1 MTLTHAAT
9 LSQSQRPSQWS
20 SFGATLRYEFLMQI
34 RRVTFWVIFAIGA
47 IVPVIQ
53 FFNPEN
59 FTHNADLAISQHSVI
74 IIEIT
79 DIAGF
84 VALATGLLLAGR
96 VQRDRSLR
104 VEEILKTARP
114 TAMTRLFGKYAGAT
128 LASFVPAALL
138 TALGTSI
145 LVARYQDFSL
155 IPLALAVAALTII
168 PATLF
173 VGAFAIACGTFL
185 WAPLFQFLFL
195 GYWLWE
201 QLDPKGPIP
210 TLNGTVLSPSMRLVM
225 TGVFGFTPFR
235 TSDAS
240 YYPAVGVAWGIANI
254 AALIGSGLLVL
265 LLAGLYQQS
274 RAGQD

>member
-1 MTLTHAAT
+1 MTITNAVALA
-9 LSQSQRPSQWS
+9 QPQRLGQWQA
-20 SFGATLRYEFLMQI
+20 FGAVLRYEFLMQI
-34 RRVTFWVIFAIGA
+34 RRVTFWVIFAVGA

-53 FFNPEN
+53 FFNPQN
-59 FTHNADLAISQHSVI
+59 FTHDANLAISQHSVI
-74 IIEIT
+74 VIEIT

-104 VEEILKTARP
+104 VEEILKSARP
-114 TAMTRLFGKYAGAT
+114 APMTRLFGKYAGAT

-138 TALGTSI
+138 TALGTSV
-145 LVARYQDFSL
+145 LVARYQDFSV

-173 VGAFAIACGTFL
+173 VGAFAIACGTFM

-210 TLNGTVLSPSMRLVM
+210 TLNGTILSPSMRLVM
-225 TGVFGFTPFR
+225 TGIFGFTPFR
-235 TSDAS
+235 TSDLS
-240 YYPAVGVAWGIANI
+240 YYPTVGAVWGIANI
-254 AALIGSGLLVL
+254 AALIGVGLLALV
-265 LLAGLYQQS
+265 LAGLYQQS
-274 RAGQD
+274 RTTRD

>member
-1 MTLTHAAT
+1 MTITNAVALA
-9 LSQSQRPSQWS
+9 QPQRLGQWQA
-20 SFGATLRYEFLMQI
+20 FGAVLRYEFLMQI
-34 RRVTFWVIFAIGA
+34 RRVTFWVIFAVGA

-53 FFNPEN
+53 FFNPQN
-59 FTHNADLAISQHSVI
+59 FTHDANLAISQHSVI
-74 IIEIT
+74 VIEIT

-96 VQRDRSLR
+96 VQRDRSLC

-114 TAMTRLFGKYAGAT
+114 APMTRLFGKYAGAT

-138 TALGTSI
+138 TALGTNV
-145 LVARYQDFSL
+145 LAARYQDFSV

-173 VGAFAIACGTFL
+173 VGAFAIACGTFM

-210 TLNGTVLSPSMRLVM
+210 TLNGTDLGEEPPRGES
-225 TGVFGFTPFR
+225 
-235 TSDAS
+235 
-240 YYPAVGVAWGIANI
+240 
-254 AALIGSGLLVL
+254 
-265 LLAGLYQQS
+265 
-274 RAGQD
+274 

>member
-1 MTLTHAAT
+1 MTNAAVARP
-9 LSQSQRPSQWS
+9 QRPVQWPA
-20 SFGATLRYEFLMQI
+20 FGAVLRYEFLMQI
-34 RRVTFWVIFAIGA
+34 RRVTFWILFTVGA
-47 IVPVIQ
+47 IVPIIQ
-53 FFNPEN
+53 FFNPQN
-59 FTHNADLAISQHSVI
+59 FTHDANLAISQQGVI
-74 IIEIT
+74 IIEMA

-84 VALATGLLLAGR
+84 VALATGLLLAGH
-96 VQRDRSLR
+96 VQRDRSLL
-104 VEEILKTARP
+104 VEEILETARP
-114 TAMTRLFGKYAGAT
+114 TPMTRLFGKYVGAT

-138 TALGTSI
+138 TALGIGALT
-145 LVARYQDFSL
+145 LRYQDPGV

-210 TLNGTVLSPSMRLVM
+210 TLNGTILSPSMRLVM
-225 TGVFGFTPFR
+225 TGIFGFTPFR

-240 YYPAVGVAWGIANI
+240 YYPATGAAWGIANI
-254 AALIGSGLLVL
+254 VALIGAGLVAL
-265 LLAGLYQQS
+265 LLTDLYQQG
-274 RAGQD
+274 RANRD

>member
-1 MTLTHAAT
+1 MTMTNAAA
-9 LSQSQRPSQWS
+9 LSQPQRPGQWPA
-20 SFGATLRYEFLMQI
+20 FGATLRYEFLMQI
-34 RRVTFWVIFAIGA
+34 RRITFWVLFAVGA

-53 FFNPEN
+53 FFNPQN
-59 FTHNADLAISQHSVI
+59 FTHDANLAISQHSVI
-74 IIEIT
+74 VIEIT

-84 VALATGLLLAGR
+84 VALVTGLLLAGR

-114 TAMTRLFGKYAGAT
+114 TPMTRLFGKYAGAT

-138 TALGTSI
+138 TALGI
-145 LVARYQDFSL
+145 AVLVARYQDAGV

-173 VGAFAIACGTFL
+173 VGAFAIACGTFM

-201 QLDPKGPIP
+201 QLDPMGPVP
-210 TLNGTVLSPSMRLVM
+210 TLNGTILSPSMRLVM
-225 TGVFGFTPFR
+225 TGIFGFTPFR

-240 YYPAVGVAWGIANI
+240 YYPAVGAVWGIANI
-254 AALIGSGLLVL
+254 AALIGAGLLAL
-265 LLAGLYQQS
+265 LLAGLFQQR
-274 RAGQD
+274 RASHD

>member
-1 MTLTHAAT
+1 MT
-9 LSQSQRPSQWS
+9 
-20 SFGATLRYEFLMQI
+20 GATVTARLGRSLATGGLGAVARYEFLMQI
-34 RRVTFWVIFAIGA
+34 RRITFWVIFAVGA

-53 FFNPEN
+53 LFNPEN
-59 FTHNADLAISQHSVI
+59 FTHNANLAISQHSVI
-74 IIEIT
+74 VIEIT

-114 TAMTRLFGKYAGAT
+114 TSMTRLFGKYAGAT
-128 LASFVPAALL
+128 LASFIPVALL
-138 TALGTSI
+138 TALGTGV
-145 LVARYQDFSL
+145 LVARYQDPGV
-155 IPLALAVAALTII
+155 IPLTLAVAALTII

-173 VGAFAIACGTFL
+173 VGAFAIACGTFM

-210 TLNGTVLSPSMRLVM
+210 TLNGTILSPSMRLVM
-225 TGVFGFTPFR
+225 TGIFGFTPFR
-235 TSDAS
+235 TSDLS
-240 YYPAVGVAWGIANI
+240 YYPPAGAVWGIANI
-254 AALIGSGLLVL
+254 AALIGVGLLALV
-265 LLAGLYQQS
+265 LAGLYQQS
-274 RAGQD
+274 RANRD

>member
-1 MTLTHAAT
+1 MTITNAVA
-9 LSQSQRPSQWS
+9 LSQPQRPGQWPA
-20 SFGATLRYEFLMQI
+20 FGATLRYEFLMQI
-34 RRVTFWVIFAIGA
+34 RRVTFWVIFAVGA
-47 IVPVIQ
+47 IAPVIQ
-53 FFNPEN
+53 FFNPQN
-59 FTHNADLAISQHSVI
+59 FTHDANLAITQQSVVV
-74 IIEIT
+74 IEIT

-114 TAMTRLFGKYAGAT
+114 TPMTRLFGKYAGAT

-138 TALGTSI
+138 TALGIAI
-145 LVARYQDFSL
+145 LVVRYQDL
-155 IPLALAVAALTII
+155 GIIPLALAVAALTII

-173 VGAFAIACGTFL
+173 VGAFAIACGTFM

-210 TLNGTVLSPSMRLVM
+210 TLNGTILSPSMRLVM
-225 TGVFGFTPFR
+225 TGIFGFKAFR
-235 TSDAS
+235 STDLS
-240 YYPAVGVAWGIANI
+240 YYPAVGVVWGIANI
-254 AALIGSGLLVL
+254 VALIGVGLLAMV
-265 LLAGLYQQS
+265 LAGLYQQS
-274 RAGQD
+274 RASRD

>member
-1 MTLTHAAT
+1 MTITNGVA
-9 LSQSQRPSQWS
+9 LSQPQQPEQWQA
-20 SFGATLRYEFLMQI
+20 FGAVLRYELLMQI
-34 RRVTFWVIFAIGA
+34 RRVTFWVIFAVGA

-53 FFNPEN
+53 FFNPQN
-59 FTHNADLAISQHSVI
+59 FTHDANLAISQHSLIVI
-74 IIEIT
+74 EMT

-114 TAMTRLFGKYAGAT
+114 APMTRLFGKYAGAT

-138 TALGTSI
+138 TALGISV
-145 LVARYQDFSL
+145 LVVRYQDPGV

-173 VGAFAIACGTFL
+173 VGAFAIACGTFM

-225 TGVFGFTPFR
+225 TGIFGFTPFR
-235 TSDAS
+235 TSDLS
-240 YYPAVGVAWGIANI
+240 YYPAVGVVWGIANI
-254 AALIGSGLLVL
+254 VALIGAGLLALV
-265 LLAGLYQQS
+265 LAGLYQQS
-274 RAGQD
+274 RANRD

>member
-1 MTLTHAAT
+1 MTITNAVALA
-9 LSQSQRPSQWS
+9 QPRRPGRWS

-34 RRVTFWVIFAIGA
+34 RRVTFWVIFAVGA

-53 FFNPEN
+53 FFNPQN

-104 VEEILKTARP
+104 VEEILKAARP
-114 TAMTRLFGKYAGAT
+114 TPMTRLFGKYAGAT

-138 TALGTSI
+138 TALGTSV
-145 LVARYQDFSL
+145 LVARYQDFSV

-210 TLNGTVLSPSMRLVM
+210 TLNGTILSPSMRLVL

-254 AALIGSGLLVL
+254 ATLIGSGLLVL
-265 LLAGLYQQS
+265 LLAGFYQQS
-274 RAGQD
+274 RASRD

>member
-1 MTLTHAAT
+1 MTITNALA
-9 LSQSQRPSQWS
+9 LSQPQRPGQWPA
-20 SFGATLRYEFLMQI
+20 FGATLRYEFLMQI
-34 RRVTFWVIFAIGA
+34 RRVTFWVLFAVGA
-47 IVPVIQ
+47 IVPIIQ
-53 FFNPEN
+53 FFNPQN
-59 FTHNADLAISQHSVI
+59 FTHDANLAITQHSVVV
-74 IIEIT
+74 IEIT

-114 TAMTRLFGKYAGAT
+114 TPMTRLFGKYAGAT
-128 LASFVPAALL
+128 PASVVPAALL
-138 TALGTSI
+138 TALGTAV
-145 LVARYQDFSL
+145 LVARYQDAGV

-173 VGAFAIACGTFL
+173 VGAFAIACGPFM

-201 QLDPKGPIP
+201 QLDPNGPIP

-225 TGVFGFTPFR
+225 TGIFGFTPFR
-235 TSDAS
+235 TSDSS
-240 YYPAVGVAWGIANI
+240 YYPAVGAVWGVANI
-254 AALIGSGLLVL
+254 AALIGAGLLAL
-265 LLAGLYQQS
+265 FLAGLYHQR
-274 RAGQD
+274 RASHD

>member
-1 MTLTHAAT
+1 MTITKAVALC
-9 LSQSQRPSQWS
+9 QPQRPGQWPA
-20 SFGATLRYEFLMQI
+20 FGAVLRYEFLMQI
-34 RRVTFWVIFAIGA
+34 RRVTFWVLFAVGA

-53 FFNPEN
+53 FFNPQN
-59 FTHNADLAISQHSVI
+59 FTHNANLPIMQQSVVVV
-74 IIEIT
+74 EIT

-104 VEEILKTARP
+104 VEEVLKTARP
-114 TAMTRLFGKYAGAT
+114 TPMTRLFGKYAGAT
-128 LASFVPAALL
+128 LASFIPAALL
-138 TALGTSI
+138 TALGTGV
-145 LVARYQDFSL
+145 LVARYQDFSV

-210 TLNGTVLSPSMRLVM
+210 TLNGTILSPSMRLVM
-225 TGVFGFTPFR
+225 TGIFGFTPFR
-235 TSDAS
+235 TSDTS
-240 YYPAVGVAWGIANI
+240 YYPAVGAAWGVANI
-254 AALIGSGLLVL
+254 AALLGVGLLALV
-265 LLAGLYQQS
+265 LAGLYQQRRAS
-274 RAGQD
+274 RN

>member
-1 MTLTHAAT
+1 MPNTAVA
-9 LSQSQRPSQWS
+9 RPQQPDQWPA
-20 SFGATLRYEFLMQI
+20 FGAVLRYEFLMQV
-34 RRVTFWVIFAIGA
+34 RRVTFWIVFAVGA

-53 FFNPEN
+53 FFNPQN
-59 FTHNADLAISQHSVI
+59 FTHDAILPISQQSVV
-74 IIEIT
+74 IIEIA

-114 TAMTRLFGKYAGAT
+114 TPMTRLFGKYAGAT

-138 TALGTSI
+138 TALGIGALT
-145 LVARYQDFSL
+145 LRYQDPGV

-201 QLDPKGPIP
+201 QLDPKGAVP

-240 YYPAVGVAWGIANI
+240 YYPATGAAWGIANI
-254 AALIGSGLLVL
+254 VALIGAGLVAL
-265 LLAGLYQQS
+265 LLASLYQRG
-274 RAGQD
+274 RANRD

>member
-1 MTLTHAAT
+1 MTITNAVALA
-9 LSQSQRPSQWS
+9 QPQRPGQWQA
-20 SFGATLRYEFLMQI
+20 FGAVLRYEFLMQV
-34 RRVTFWVIFAIGA
+34 RRITFCVIFAVGA
-47 IVPVIQ
+47 IVPIIQ
-53 FFNPEN
+53 FFNPQN
-59 FTHNADLAISQHSVI
+59 FTHDANLAISQHSVI
-74 IIEIT
+74 VIEIT

-114 TAMTRLFGKYAGAT
+114 APMTRLFGKYAGAT

-138 TALGTSI
+138 TALGTGV
-145 LVARYQDFSL
+145 LVARYQDFGV

-173 VGAFAIACGTFL
+173 VGAFAIACGTFM

-210 TLNGTVLSPSMRLVM
+210 TLNGTILSPSMRLVM
-225 TGVFGFTPFR
+225 TGIFGFTPFR
-235 TSDAS
+235 MSDSS
-240 YYPAVGVAWGIANI
+240 YYPAVGAVWGIANI
-254 AALIGSGLLVL
+254 VALIGVGLLAL
-265 LLAGLYQQS
+265 LVAGFYQQRRAS
-274 RAGQD
+274 RD

>member
-1 MTLTHAAT
+1 MTLTNAVTRAHP
-9 LSQSQRPSQWS
+9 QRPGLWPE
-20 SFGATLRYEFLMQI
+20 FGAVLRYEFLMQI
-34 RRVTFWVIFAIGA
+34 RRVTFWVIFAVGA

-53 FFNPEN
+53 FFNPQN
-59 FTHNADLAISQHSVI
+59 FTHDANLAISQHSMIVI
-74 IIEIT
+74 ETT

-96 VQRDRSLR
+96 VQRDHSLR
-104 VEEILKTARP
+104 VEEILKTAHP
-114 TAMTRLFGKYAGAT
+114 TPMTRLFGKYAGAT

-138 TALGTSI
+138 TALGTAV
-145 LVARYQDFSL
+145 LVVRYQDPGV

-173 VGAFAIACGTFL
+173 VGAFAIACGTFM

-210 TLNGTVLSPSMRLVM
+210 TLNGTILSPSMRLVM
-225 TGVFGFTPFR
+225 TGIFGFMPFR
-235 TSDAS
+235 TTDLS
-240 YYPAVGVAWGIANI
+240 YYPAVGAVWGIANI
-254 AALIGSGLLVL
+254 AALIGAGLLALV
-265 LLAGLYQQS
+265 LAGLYQQR
-274 RAGQD
+274 RANGD

>member
-1 MTLTHAAT
+1 MTITNMVA
-9 LSQSQRPSQWS
+9 LSQPQRPGQWPA
-20 SFGATLRYEFLMQI
+20 FGATLRYEFLMQI
-34 RRVTFWVIFAIGA
+34 RRVTFWVLFAVGA

-53 FFNPEN
+53 FFNPQN
-59 FTHNADLAISQHSVI
+59 FTHDANLPISQHSVVV
-74 IIEIT
+74 IEIT

-84 VALATGLLLAGR
+84 IALVTGLLLAGR

-114 TAMTRLFGKYAGAT
+114 TPMTRLFGKYAGAT

-138 TALGTSI
+138 TALGISV
-145 LVARYQDFSL
+145 LVARYQDAGV

-173 VGAFAIACGTFL
+173 VGAFAIACGTFM

-210 TLNGTVLSPSMRLVM
+210 TLNGTILSPSMRLVM
-225 TGVFGFTPFR
+225 TGIFGFTPFR

-240 YYPAVGVAWGIANI
+240 YYPAVGAAWGVANI
-254 AALIGSGLLVL
+254 AALIGAGLLAL
-265 LLAGLYQQS
+265 LLAGLYQQR
-274 RAGQD
+274 RASHD

>member
-1 MTLTHAAT
+1 MAAT
-9 LSQSQRPSQWS
+9 VMVGVGRDASMGSA
-20 SFGATLRYEFLMQI
+20 FGATLRYEFLMQI
-34 RRVTFWVIFAIGA
+34 RRITFWVLFAVGA
-47 IVPVIQ
+47 LVPIIQ
-53 FFNPEN
+53 FFNPQN
-59 FTHNADLAISQHSVI
+59 FTHNANLPITQQSVVVV
-74 IIEIT
+74 EIT

-84 VALATGLLLAGR
+84 VALVTGLLLAGR

-104 VEEILKTARP
+104 VEEILKTARLTP
-114 TAMTRLFGKYAGAT
+114 MTRLFGKYAGAT
-128 LASFVPAALL
+128 LASFIPAALL
-138 TALGTSI
+138 TALGTTA
-145 LVARYQDFSL
+145 LVVRYQDPGI

-210 TLNGTVLSPSMRLVM
+210 TLNGTILSPSMRLVM
-225 TGVFGFTPFR
+225 TGIFRFTPFR

-240 YYPAVGVAWGIANI
+240 YYPAVSVAWGTANI
-254 AALIGSGLLVL
+254 VTLLGAGLLALVL
-265 LLAGLYQQS
+265 AALYQQR
-274 RAGQD
+274 RASHD